1 MQVLI
6 NARILTQDANHPRA
20 DALAIEHGHIVAVG
34 NKEDVLSIPCREKN
48 IVDLHQSAVLPGLC
62 DSHIHLGLYSQGLSK
77 IDCDTPT
84 RQACLARVA
93 LAAQSAKPNTW
104 LLGHGWDQ
112 NLWEE
117 GFGDAAMLDQITTQH
132 PVYLTIKSLHAAW
145 ANTRALELAGINTQT
160 PNPAGGTILRHLD
173 GTPTGILLES
183 AANLVEAVIP
193 NRSAIEMAKFLLE
206 AQSKLWR
213 MGITSVHDFDGALTF
228 QGLQVLHKE
237 NTLKLRV
244 VKNLRHEQFAGVPVL
259 GIQPAFGDPMLRL
272 GALKCFMDGAIGP
285 HTASVLEP
293 FTNSTSCGEL
303 LYSEEELYQVY
314 LKAREQG
321 FAVATHAIGDRAN
334 QSVLNVI
341 NKIRTYETE
350 HLLPWVRYR
359 IEHAQILQPEDVE
372 RFASLQVIAS
382 MQPIH
387 LPMDIH
393 TTDTALVGRG
403 EQSFLY
409 NSLASHQVKLAFGSD
424 APVAD
429 PNPFLGLHAAVTR
442 MDPASGKSWHANQ
455 KITLQQALDGYTV
468 HPAFAA
474 GMEHIAG
481 KLAPGYLADLI
492 VLESDPTSISSQELQ
507 TCSPLATMVA
517 GDWVF
522 STLEETARG

>member
-20 DALAIEHGHIVAVG
+20 DALAIENGQLVAVG
-34 NKEDVLSIPCREKN
+34 NKDDILSIPCKEKK
-48 IVDLHQSAVLPGLC
+48 IVDLHQSVVLPGLC
-62 DSHIHLGLYSQGLSK
+62 DSHIHLGQYSQGLSK
-77 IDCDTPT
+77 IDCATPT
-84 RQACLARVA
+84 RQACLDRVA
-93 LAAQSAKPNTW
+93 LAAQSAQPNSW

-132 PVYLTIKSLHAAW
+132 PIYLTIKSLHAAW
-145 ANTRALELAGINTQT
+145 INSRALKLAGIHAQT
-160 PNPAGGTILRHLD
+160 PDPAGGTILRHSD
-173 GTPTGILLES
+173 GSPTGILLES
-183 AANLVEAVIP
+183 AVNLVEAVIP
-193 NRSAIEMAKFLLE
+193 NPSPTEMAKLIFE
-206 AQSKLWR
+206 AQSRLWR
-213 MGITSVHDFDGALTF
+213 MGITAVHDFDGALTF
-228 QGLQVLHKE
+228 QGLQLLKQE
-237 NTLKLRV
+237 NALKLRV
-244 VKNLRHEQFAGVPVL
+244 VKNLRQEQFAGVPAL
-259 GIQPAFGDPMLRL
+259 GIHPAFGDDMLRL
-272 GALKCFMDGAIGP
+272 GVLKCFMDGAIGP

-314 LKAREQG
+314 LHAREQG

-341 NKIRTYETE
+341 EKIRTYETD
-350 HLLPWVRYR
+350 HQLPWVRYR

-393 TTDTALVGRG
+393 TTDTALAGRG
-403 EQSFLY
+403 EQSFVFK
-409 NSLASHQVKLAFGSD
+409 SLDSRQVKLAFGSD

-442 MDPASGKSWHANQ
+442 MDPATGKSWHANQ
-455 KITLQQALDGYTV
+455 RLTLQQALDGYTL

-474 GMEHIAG
+474 GMEQIAG
-481 KLAPGYLADLI
+481 KLSPGYLADLI
-492 VLESDPTSISSQELQ
+492 VLESDPTTLSFEELQ
-507 TCSPLATMVA
+507 TCCPLATMVA

-522 STLEETARG
+522 STLEGTEND